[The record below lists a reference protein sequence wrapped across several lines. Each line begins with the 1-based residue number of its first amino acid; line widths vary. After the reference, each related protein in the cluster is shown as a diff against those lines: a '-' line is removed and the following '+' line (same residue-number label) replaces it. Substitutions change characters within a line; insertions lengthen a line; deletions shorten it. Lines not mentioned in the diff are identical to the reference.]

1 MHAAQEVSALKGRLP
16 TQIEVSN
23 AAQLRQIMANQL
35 NPDGDTVISLSG
47 KEGKT
52 EKVTLTPALA
62 ASFMDLLRLV
72 SDGRGF
78 ELIPLDT
85 MLTTQDAADILN
97 VSRPH
102 LIKLLGRDDIEHG
115 FVGRHRRIKASDL
128 FAYKERRDQE
138 RAKQLEKIAAFDVE
152 NDLL

>member
-1 MHAAQEVSALKGRLP
+1 MTAAQKVSAFDGRLP
-16 TQIEVSN
+16 TQIESTN
-23 AAQLRQIMANQL
+23 AAQLRQIMASQL
-35 NPDGDTVISLSG
+35 NLDGDTVINVTSD
-47 KEGKT
+47 EGKPQPI
-52 EKVTLTPALA
+52 TLTPALA

-85 MLTTQDAADILN
+85 MLTTQEAADILN

-102 LIKLLGRDDIEHG
+102 LIKLLGLGDIEHG

-128 FAYKERRDQE
+128 FTYKENRDLE
-138 RAKQLEKIAAFDVE
+138 RGKRLEEIAAFDVE